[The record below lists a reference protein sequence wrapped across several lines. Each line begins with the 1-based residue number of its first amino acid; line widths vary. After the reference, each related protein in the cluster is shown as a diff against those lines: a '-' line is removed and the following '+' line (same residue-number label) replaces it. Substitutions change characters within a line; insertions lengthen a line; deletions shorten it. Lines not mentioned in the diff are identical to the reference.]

1 MAFWDKITDVWGNI
15 KSIGTGAGRV
25 MAGDW
30 TGFTS
35 VYDGVRGLFKEKD
48 AAGKWGYKDA
58 FSNMQVS
65 PFKKPNVSLMGYTG
79 GTSAPS
85 SAGRISALGDT
96 DRIPDWSRNQAVAMY
111 YLNMIN
117 KITTQGSD
125 RKGA

>member
-1 MAFWDKITDVWGNI
+1 MGLLDKLSSIGGNI
-15 KSIGTGAGRV
+15 AQIWQGGARV
-25 MAGDW
+25 LSGDW
-30 TGFTS
+30 TGFKS
-35 VYDGVRGLFKEKD
+35 VGDGVHGLFGDKD
-48 AAGKWGYKDA
+48 AMGGHLTGYGQTYTP
-58 FSNMQVS
+58 NMNLAKYRV
-65 PFKKPNVSLMGYTG
+65 
-79 GTSAPS
+79 GTSAPG